1 MTMVIDYSRLK
12 LVEEIAVSKFKA
24 TCLAVIEQVRKT
36 RKPVR
41 ITRFGKPLAEVV
53 PPSIPDRPHTWLG
66 SLAGT
71 GTIVGDIVSPA
82 VEAGEWEAL
91 QN

>member
-1 MTMVIDYSRLK
+1 MVVDYSKVELM
-12 LVEEIAVSKFKA
+12 EEIAVSKFKA

-53 PPSIPDRPHTWLG
+53 PPSTPDRPQTWLG

-71 GTIVGDIVSPA
+71 GTITGDIVSPA
-82 VEAGEWEAL
+82 VEEDEWEAL
-91 QN
+91 QS

>member
-1 MTMVIDYSRLK
+1 M
-12 LVEEIAVSKFKA
+12 EEIAVSKFKA

-53 PPSIPDRPHTWLG
+53 PPSTPDPPETWLG
-66 SLAGT
+66 ALAGT
-71 GTIVGDIVSPA
+71 GTITGDIVSPA
-82 VEAGEWEAL
+82 VEVDEWEAV
-91 QN
+91 QK

>member
-1 MTMVIDYSRLK
+1 M
-12 LVEEIAVSKFKA
+12 VEEIAVSKFKA

-41 ITRFGKPLAEVV
+41 ITRFGKPLAELV
-53 PPSIPDRPHTWLG
+53 PPSVPDRPKTWLG

-71 GTIVGDIVSPA
+71 GTVTGDIVSPA
-82 VEAGEWEAL
+82 VEEDKWEAH
-91 QN
+91 QK

>member
-1 MTMVIDYSRLK
+1 
-12 LVEEIAVSKFKA
+12 VEEIAVSKFKA

-53 PPSIPDRPHTWLG
+53 PPSVPDRPKTWLG

-71 GTIVGDIVSPA
+71 GIITGDIVAPA
-82 VEAGEWEAL
+82 TEDEEWEAL
-91 QN
+91 GN